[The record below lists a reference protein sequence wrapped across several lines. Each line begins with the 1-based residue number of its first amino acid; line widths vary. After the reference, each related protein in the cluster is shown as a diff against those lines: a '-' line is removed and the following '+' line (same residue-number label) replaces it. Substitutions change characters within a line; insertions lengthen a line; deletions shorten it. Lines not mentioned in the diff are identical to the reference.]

1 MSPPLSI
8 SDIREQIINAALE
21 VLTQLVEHGERD
33 IGAALVVD
41 VGERGAGNPCVPR
54 HFADLNKP
62 AAEDSRKFIVNHT
75 NHLFFSPLFLFNV
88 LDILLLVLYI

>member
-1 MSPPLSI
+1 MASLLSWAVNI
-8 SDIREQIINAALE
+8 GDIWEQIINTTPE
-21 VLTQLVEHGERD
+21 ILTEFVEHGERY

-62 AAEDSRKFIVNHT
+62 AAENRRKFIVNHT
-75 NHLFFSPLFLFNV
+75 NHLFFLPH
-88 LDILLLVLYI
+88 